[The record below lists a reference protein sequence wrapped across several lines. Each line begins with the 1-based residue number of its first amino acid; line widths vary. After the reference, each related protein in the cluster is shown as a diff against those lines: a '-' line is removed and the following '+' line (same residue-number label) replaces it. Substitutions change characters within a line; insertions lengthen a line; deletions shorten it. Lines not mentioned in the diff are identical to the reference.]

1 MKKKNLLLTLAML
14 PTMLLGVTA
23 LASCGSNTKYNA
35 ENAITRRANG
45 VGIDKTKLLEEQ
57 DDISVGGVR
66 FGKLKRITEIV
77 DASDAAPF
85 IYIDSDNSI
94 NASNYYFDSFRNV
107 LDQDYTILSALQI
120 PESFGTLSLDEE
132 NSSGCEVVVEES
144 PAKLTNVSGVKTW
157 LIKIRGY
164 DSHTHFNLKLSNG
177 TADTSTIKSAFED
190 STSNVKMAVFLGSAR
205 TYENYTDFTY
215 SSGITLS
222 DLKVNDT
229 KYKFS
234 DILKEKTGSYGR
246 LIDTSK
252 LMISKDGKAIIE
264 LNYPKKTIDSLNLCN
279 IDFTPSNEDSP
290 EKSDNLNV
298 EIINAESNVTGYVK
312 KYIIFDSTAGDV
324 KLFAHLQS
332 FNNISSSDENTYIK
346 VCTSNTLEYEE
357 KNPLSEY
364 GNMTAIGEGMQLE
377 NVFVDNDG
385 QKFYFDPA
393 KINVPTSKD
402 GKKIVK
408 FVSWKHFDAFRLN
421 TTVSYDYNL
430 SDIELIETGDDID
443 GDYTTRYLI
452 YPASITSKICLEAF
466 ISGSLTPCNT
476 FFDEA
481 DPEICLV
488 KACRASNLEY
498 DDQIKDG
505 GTKTI
510 VINVDSHY
518 SEEDIISQVSAIDL
532 FGVSVP
538 VTKVSSDYVVGK
550 TGKFNI
556 VLSATDSY
564 GQTSKATLICDVRD
578 YSAPT
583 ITQKNAEIKY
593 DYGTLLTEAKLLE
606 NFVLADNM
614 GVEGLKTKFIYPTG
628 FEISKALVFGSY
640 NLTLEVTD
648 AFNNKATKSFTLSVV
663 DNVAP
668 VISKVSG
675 DIGDKIKISYS
686 TIGKNT
692 INTILGYFKAT
703 DAIDGDCEIYLK
715 DGKIPS
721 EMAGDFTLKIGAK
734 DKSGNEAI
742 YTINCEVVADLP
754 PVFIL
759 SDKLVNATISNP
771 LDLTDLQNIVQ
782 KAILKKTVNNLQI
795 NASGYLANSDKV
807 GSYPVSYTY
816 YDDNMEVQSGAFT
829 LQVTEDLPV
838 AKEDNYFVN
847 AFKTVFKHV
856 TEATATQ
863 WIVVI
868 ATFLIPILLI
878 GFIANYVMKCI
889 DKAKKEEEMKK
900 AKRKSNSKNYKR
912 KW

>member
-35 ENAITRRANG
+35 QNVAVKRADAIGKDDSTGKADSVTFDESIFDSCSIFVDSGMDVDYELADLDPDNEIFSINSSNSQMVDINIANLFSSRISDYISDDEILILQFSVSQTID
-45 VGIDKTKLLEEQ
+45 VGNNSTT
-57 DDISVGGVR
+57 GGVIS
-66 FGKLKRITEIV
+66 KL
-77 DASDAAPF
+77 ASEDGDLYIYNLAISRSLYNAA
-85 IYIDSDNSI
+85 
-94 NASNYYFDSFRNV
+94 
-107 LDQDYTILSALQI
+107 
-120 PESFGTLSLDEE
+120 TLSLQCFD
-132 NSSGCEVVVEES
+132 S
-144 PAKLTNVSGVKTW
+144 PISELSKFFVGRIKPLKCSKLHYRFIDKDDTTDDNVSTDPLVK
-157 LIKIRGY
+157 
-164 DSHTHFNLKLSNG
+164 
-177 TADTSTIKSAFED
+177 
-190 STSNVKMAVFLGSAR
+190 
-205 TYENYTDFTY
+205 
-215 SSGITLS
+215 
-222 DLKVNDT
+222 
-229 KYKFS
+229 
-234 DILKEKTGSYGR
+234 
-246 LIDTSK
+246 
-252 LMISKDGKAIIE
+252 
-264 LNYPKKTIDSLNLCN
+264 
-279 IDFTPSNEDSP
+279 
-290 EKSDNLNV
+290 
-298 EIINAESNVTGYVK
+298 
-312 KYIIFDSTAGDV
+312 
-324 KLFAHLQS
+324 
-332 FNNISSSDENTYIK
+332 
-346 VCTSNTLEYEE
+346 
-357 KNPLSEY
+357 Y

-421 TTVSYDYNL
+421 TTESYDYNP
-430 SDIELIETGDDID
+430 SDIELIETGDEIDI
-443 GDYTTRYLI
+443 DYTTRYLI

-466 ISGSLTPCNT
+466 ISGTITPCNS

-481 DPEICLV
+481 NPEVCLV

-498 DDQIKDG
+498 EDQIKDG

-628 FEISKALVFGSY
+628 FNISKALVFGSY

-734 DKSGNEAI
+734 DKSGNEAV

-771 LDLTDLQNIVQ
+771 LNLTDLQNIVQ

-829 LQVTEDLPV
+829 LQVTEDLP
-838 AKEDNYFVN
+838 AQKEDNYFVN

-889 DKAKKEEEMKK
+889 DKSKKEEELKK
-900 AKRKSNSKNYKR
+900 ARRKSNSKNYKR